1 MRIKRVLVCLLLAG
15 AALAQGQKNEIG
27 FTMGTELI
35 PDRISGAETVRVGNS
50 VIFGAN
56 YARHFAGDR
65 TRLYLEFPFTAAPSH
80 AVRTSDTN
88 FTPNLATLYL
98 VPSLRVRFAS
108 DRRISP
114 WLSAG
119 FGYGLY
125 EGNRFLADD
134 NPNPHRRNSVG
145 TAQFGAGADVKTGL
159 KVLFPI
165 SLRGEVRDFY
175 TVANPE
181 YGGPV
186 TGNGQHNVVAMGGFV
201 IHF

>member
-1 MRIKRVLVCLLLAG
+1 MLLCLLLTAA
-15 AALAQGQKNEIG
+15 AALAQDQKNEIG
-27 FTMGTELI
+27 FTIGADLI
-35 PDRISGAETVRVGNS
+35 PDRTSGSETVRIGNS
-50 VIFGAN
+50 IIFGAD
-56 YARHFAGDR
+56 YARHLTGDR
-65 TRLYLEFPFTAAPSH
+65 TRLYVEFPFTAAPSH
-80 AVRTSDTN
+80 AVRTADTN
-88 FTPNLATLYL
+88 FTPNLATLYV
-98 VPSLRVRFAS
+98 VPSLRVKFLS
-108 DRRISP
+108 DHAVSP

-125 EGNRFLADD
+125 EGNRFLAND

-145 TAQFGAGADVKTGL
+145 AAQFGAGADVKTGL

-186 TGNGQHNVVAMGGFV
+186 TGNGQHNVVVMGGFV